1 MPAWPPSDLAP
12 HAGAVDAGISFFSF
26 SDAMTIEWTH
36 LFTRATP
43 AWKDAWT
50 LAEPLRLP
58 TLASLRH
65 FLDLVHIKY
74 CLVKPYCEFDDYPV
88 VETRELLPS
97 FESDLWEHKKLP
109 GFSLVAFG
117 RPIRYFHEIFQFDYL
132 TPIDQNLR
140 VDHAQSYMA
149 RNLGVIL
156 SRMPRALHEQLRQ
169 QCQKRDVSDLG
180 NYPSLMPF
188 LLNMDRG
195 QVMGLHGP
203 HPQDM
208 GFYLAG
214 TYASFPMDLDTEVK
228 RYGLRIGKFALDDD
242 ESYEQNRNFVLQHLM
257 ELYGYPVASERRTSA
272 ALFARRLHKMGER
285 FLIRTL
291 GQSDRTLTTI
301 WSDGGNHAYPHVE
314 KIALVSIEDI
324 HDGMLE
330 KLAGEGYL
338 IDEKKQMVILRVSY
352 RQHKFSQDNVRQ
364 ERALSVETQAVI
376 HPLTGE
382 ALTGVSLIR
391 DTTTMILR
399 LNDIVRGE
407 HTGRVIYKR
416 NEIVENTDTDEKR
429 LKFLYAWLSKH
440 QRRMIGYSDEF
451 FASMDKVLSTYLLS
465 PDQYEQFSGLY
476 DLYQEVIT
484 KYSYIHQARKVRV
497 LEDLHERSFK
507 GERIGY
513 AQMLSEAVELL
524 HSLKFEIVSYFDAL
538 VSTVISI
545 GESILGDRYLLR
557 RYIEKPDDQLTQN
570 GLEIKKTYG
579 KLVTLIDDFKSI
591 RKSRTD
597 AGQRSIQV

>member
-1 MPAWPPSDLAP
+1 MPIDWKQ
-12 HAGAVDAGISFFSF
+12 
-26 SDAMTIEWTH
+26 

-43 AWKDAWT
+43 AWNDAWT
-50 LAEPLRLP
+50 LAETPRLP
-58 TLASLRH
+58 TLADLRH

-74 CLVKPYCEFDDYPV
+74 CLVKPYCEVSDYPV

-97 FESDLWEHKKLP
+97 FESDLWEHKSLP
-109 GFSLVAFG
+109 GFSLAAFA
-117 RPIRYFHEIFQFDYL
+117 RPIRYFHELFQFDYL

-140 VDHAQSYMA
+140 VDHAQAYMA
-149 RNLGVIL
+149 KNLGILL
-156 SRMPRALHEQLRQ
+156 SRMPRSLHEQLRLQ
-169 QCQKRDVSDLG
+169 FQKRDVGDLA
-180 NYPSLMPF
+180 NYPALMPY
-188 LLNMDRG
+188 LMNMDRG
-195 QVMGLHGP
+195 QVLGLHGP

-208 GFYLAG
+208 SFYLAG
-214 TYASFPMDLDTEVK
+214 VYASFPMDLDTEVK

-242 ESYEQNRNFVLQHLM
+242 DSYEENRNFVLQHLM
-257 ELYGYPVASERRTSA
+257 ELYGFPIASERRTSA

-301 WSDGGNHAYPHVE
+301 WSDGGSHAYPHVE

-330 KLAGEGYL
+330 KLATEGYL
-338 IDEKKQMVILRVSY
+338 VDEKKQLVILRVGY

-407 HTGRVIYKR
+407 HTGRVVYKR
-416 NEIVENTDTDEKR
+416 NEIVENTDSEEKR

-451 FASMDKVLSTYLLS
+451 FANIDKVLGNYLLA
-465 PDQYEQFSGLY
+465 PDHYEQFSELH
-476 DLYQEVIT
+476 DLYQEVVT
-484 KYSYIHQARKVRV
+484 RYSYIQQARKVRV
-497 LEDLHERSFK
+497 LEELEERNFK
-507 GERIGY
+507 GERVGY
-513 AQMLSEAVELL
+513 GQMLAEAVDLL
-524 HSLKFEIVSYFDAL
+524 HSLKFEIVSYFDSL

-545 GESILGDRYLLR
+545 GESILSDRYLLR
-557 RYIEKPDDQLTQN
+557 KYIEKSDEQLTQN

-579 KLVTLIDDFKSI
+579 KLVALIDDFKSI
-591 RKSRTD
+591 RKTRTD
-597 AGQRSIQV
+597 AGQRSIQI